1 MTKPYRT
8 RVTRLLVI
16 PEGEPSF
23 SEMSTTV
30 EIVDEAAGEFVEVAQ
45 HARIDMGKIAINPEE
60 WPELRSAIDQ
70 MIGQCEGGRDV

>member
-1 MTKPYRT
+1 MAQVYRT
-8 RVTRLLVI
+8 RVTRLLVV

-45 HARIDMGKIAINPEE
+45 HARADMGKIAINPQE
-60 WPELRSAIDQ
+60 WPVLREAIDR
-70 MIGQCEGGRDV
+70 MVALCEGAVAL